1 MKVVIFG
8 NGYLGSNIYNFF
20 KHEHE
25 VIMISNS
32 SVNKN
37 DINSLLFK
45 NLEMHVDK
53 LVDTDFLIL
62 ANGLP
67 SEICDNDLI
76 LGAEFNILNTII
88 LVEKFIKLR
97 CKKII
102 FFSTIH
108 VYGDTLKGNLIE
120 SLNCKPTTPYKINKL
135 YIENILKKLSL
146 LNNNISFLILRL
158 SNVYGYINNNNSV
171 NWNLFLN
178 YFAKNIINN
187 NDVSIN
193 SNGNSYRNI
202 VHIERLCQ
210 IINYLALNYHSNYDI
225 INVGGDLN
233 LTIKEYFKLMIK
245 LIDKI
250 NLELII
256 EENDHSEHFPFIYDL
271 SKINKIL
278 NNSIFANETN
288 SLKKFLQQ
296 IEDEHN

>member
-20 KHEHE
+20 KHDHE

-37 DINSLLFK
+37 DINSFLFK
-45 NLEMHVDK
+45 NLETLVDK
-53 LVDTDFLIL
+53 LVDTDLLIL

-88 LVEKFIKLR
+88 LVEKFIELH

-108 VYGDTLKGNLIE
+108 VYGDTLKGNLNE
-120 SLNCKPTTPYKINKL
+120 SLNCNPTTPYRINKL
-135 YIENILKKLSL
+135 YIENILKKQSL

-158 SNVYGYINNNNSV
+158 SNVYGYINNNSV

-178 YFAKNIINN
+178 YFAKNIITN
-187 NDVSIN
+187 NDVLIN
-193 SNGNSYRNI
+193 SNGDSYRNI

-210 IINYLALNYHSNYDI
+210 IVNYLALNYHSNYDI

-233 LTIKEYFKLMIK
+233 LTIKEYFKLLIK
-245 LIDKI
+245 LIDKY

-256 EENDHSEHFPFIYDL
+256 NKNDHSEYFPFIYDL

-278 NNSIFANETN
+278 NNSIFADETN

-296 IEDEHN
+296 IEDDYK